1 MRKVARPHAIRKTSG
16 PETRVSLGVALQEQG
31 YRCHGVIVDDATYMF
46 TFTFAN
52 DMIIQE
58 TRNQALIESR
68 SLSLEPFKKCYSIM
82 HLLLCHISIFR
93 EFDTLHFW

>member
-31 YRCHGVIVDDATYMF
+31 YQCHGVIVDDATYIF
-46 TFTFAN
+46 IYTFTSAN

-68 SLSLEPFKKCYSIM
+68 SLSLEPFYSIM
-82 HLLLCHISIFR
+82 HLYCSATYQFR
-93 EFDTLHFW
+93 EFDALHFW